1 MEKVQNI
8 YQRLVKFQS
17 LIRLVNKDSKGYG
30 YKYSSL
36 DEIVKTIDKPLFES
50 GLAFFHTVKDNK
62 MTCILADIDGNT
74 IESSTDMVAIQS
86 KGMNEAQAL
95 GAVMTYL
102 RRYTLTSVLGLVT
115 EEDLDATIEVKPI
128 QKPILKPQKPT
139 FELTEKSEGWIMEQ
153 LGEKE
158 LKDII
163 LSIKKIRTL
172 SPEVEKQINNKFRI
186 DETEN
191 EYYDLSVNYN

>member
-1 MEKVQNI
+1 MENSIFK
-8 YQRLVKFQS
+8 RLVKFQS

-36 DEIVKTIDKPLFES
+36 DEIVKSISQHLTDCE
-50 GLAFFHTVKDNK
+50 LAYYHTVKDNS
-62 MTCILADIDGNT
+62 MVCYLVDIDGDY
-74 IESSTDMVAIQS
+74 IESHVDMVTIQS

-115 EEDLDATIEVKPI
+115 EEDVDAATEVKPI
-128 QKPILKPQKPT
+128 QKPISKPQKPI
-139 FELTEKSEGWIMEQ
+139 FELTEKSEGWILEQ

-172 SPEVEKQINNKFRI
+172 TPEVEKEINNKFAI
-186 DETEN
+186 INDEELQV
-191 EYYDLSVNYN
+191 ELEEIKL